1 MSFNV
6 NFHYGGKFVKDNAIY
21 YLGRHEH
28 IVDIDPDKWSFFEAT
43 GIVKDLSHLSIR
55 NISYG
60 VNIYVKHKVNV
71 EDECGVNDDDDV
83 NVEDE
88 GCLND
93 DDNAIN
99 IEDEDVVNDDND
111 GVVNV

>member
-60 VNIYVKHKVNV
+60 GITMIQTSTIEWLVIVMLMRY
-71 EDECGVNDDDDV
+71 
-83 NVEDE
+83 
-88 GCLND
+88 
-93 DDNAIN
+93 IN
-99 IEDEDVVNDDND
+99 MLLK
-111 GVVNV
+111 